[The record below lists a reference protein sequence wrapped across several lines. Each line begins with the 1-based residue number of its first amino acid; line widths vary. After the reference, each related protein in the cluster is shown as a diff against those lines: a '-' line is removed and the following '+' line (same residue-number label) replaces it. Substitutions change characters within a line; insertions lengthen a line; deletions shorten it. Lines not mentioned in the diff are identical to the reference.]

1 MLSRTSTVHSML
13 MNTIDFLSH
22 HPPQEKD
29 DASMLQWKADCIST
43 WTIWADTLS
52 ASQRAYGLKLLQSLL
67 DTHIDL
73 TKQTLKSSAPE
84 QTQTPWTLEQRK
96 ANIAHLLERPQVE
109 QRTHDW
115 YMEAAT
121 LLTASQIGTLYS
133 GPAARTKLVMEK
145 ASGNVDTS
153 ARRTVV
159 RTEEMNAFTWGI
171 RFEPVIKQLYCH
183 LTGTR
188 VVDLGRLKHATE
200 KHLAAS
206 PDGLVVEGPNERLGR
221 FVEFKAPVSRPITE
235 EIPDDYLMQMQIQME
250 VGNVEECDYF
260 EVRFS
265 SQYGQRFMNSCTNPR
280 FQGRIAII
288 GNEEDQPIRYEY
300 SPIDDT
306 TWTPQVGE
314 KETLLEMV
322 PWSTDLWYM
331 KTVERSRLWFESIQQ
346 DLQDFWRDVEL
357 AKKGEFVVKP
367 STRKKK
373 EVVCML
379 IEDTSEEKIASE

>member
-1 MLSRTSTVHSML
+1 MFSRISTVHSML
-13 MNTIDFLSH
+13 MSAIDFLSH

-43 WTIWADTLS
+43 WTIWAETLS
-52 ASQRAYGLKLLQSLL
+52 VSQRAYGLKLLQSLL

-73 TKQTLKSSAPE
+73 TKETVNCHPPE
-84 QTQTPWTLEQRK
+84 QDSWTLEQRK

-159 RTEEMNAFTWGI
+159 RTEEMNAFMWGI
-171 RFEPVIKQLYCH
+171 RFEPVIKQLYSH
-183 LTGTR
+183 LTGTT
-188 VVDLGRLKHATE
+188 VVDLGRLKHTKE
-200 KHLAAS
+200 MHLAAS

-235 EIPDDYLMQMQIQME
+235 EIPEDYLMQMQIQME

-260 EVRFS
+260 EVRFH
-265 SQYGQRFMNSCTNPR
+265 SQYGQRLMNPCTNPR
-280 FQGRIAII
+280 FQGRIAIV
-288 GNEEDQPIRYEY
+288 GNEEEHPIRYEY
-300 SPIDDT
+300 SPLNDIS
-306 TWTPQVGE
+306 WVPELGE

-322 PWSTDLWYM
+322 SWSTDLWYM
-331 KTVERSRLWFESIQQ
+331 KTVERSRLWFQSIQE
-346 DLQDFWRDVEL
+346 DLQAFWGDVEL

-379 IEDTSEEKIASE
+379 IEDASEEKIVST

>member
-1 MLSRTSTVHSML
+1 ML

-29 DASMLQWKADCIST
+29 DASLRQWKAQCIST

-52 ASQRAYGLKLLQSLL
+52 VQQREYGIKLLESLL
-67 DTHIDL
+67 DTQLDL
-73 TKQTLKSSAPE
+73 AKQTMRSNPPQQAI
-84 QTQTPWTLEQRK
+84 WTLEQRK
-96 ANIAHLLERPQVE
+96 ANITHLLERPQVE

-115 YMEAAT
+115 YMEASN
-121 LLTASQIGTLYS
+121 LLTASQIGTLFG
-133 GPAARTKLVMEK
+133 GPAGRAKLVMDK

-183 LTGTR
+183 LTGTK

-206 PDGLVVEGPNERLGR
+206 PDGLVVEGPQERLGR

-235 EIPDDYLMQMQIQME
+235 EIPEDYLMQMQIQME

-260 EVRFS
+260 EVRFH
-265 SQYGQRFMNSCTNPR
+265 SQYGQRLMNPCTNPR
-280 FQGRIAII
+280 FQGRVAII
-288 GNEEDQPIRYEY
+288 GNEEETPLRYEY
-300 SPIDDT
+300 GPLDDMGWVPT
-306 TWTPQVGE
+306 IAPN
-314 KETLLEMV
+314 ETLLEMV
-322 PWSTDLWYM
+322 PWATDLWYM
-331 KTVERSRLWFESIQQ
+331 KTVERSRLWFESIQS
-346 DLQDFWRDVEL
+346 DLKAFWRDVEL

-373 EVVCML
+373 EVACML
-379 IEDTSEEKIASE
+379 IEDASEEKTSSMQ